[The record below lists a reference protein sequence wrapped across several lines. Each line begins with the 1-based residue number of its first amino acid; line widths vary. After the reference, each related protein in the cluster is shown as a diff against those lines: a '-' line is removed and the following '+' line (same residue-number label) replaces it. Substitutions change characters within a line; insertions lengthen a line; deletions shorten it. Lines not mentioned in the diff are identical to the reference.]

1 MTIFTSD
8 LPSPP
13 LSADAE
19 PIVIGLVNNMP
30 DAALRTTERQFD
42 ELLTAASSNLA
53 VHLRLFSLPEVPRSE
68 AGRAHIDQHY
78 EDIGQLWKSRI
89 DGLIVTGTEPHT
101 PDLADEPYWSTLTK
115 LVDWAEERAIS
126 TVWSCLA
133 AHAAAFHIDG
143 IGRRALR
150 EKLSGVFDCNKVTDH
165 TIVDGVPCRWRIP
178 HSRYN
183 ELPEEALASRDYQI
197 LSRSPEVGADMF
209 VKERK
214 SLFIFFQGHPEY
226 DPGAL
231 LREYRRDVGRFLAGE
246 RDSYPEIPTGYF
258 DEDVAAA
265 FAAFREQAIQNRG
278 IDLLF
283 SFPAEEAKRKLTH
296 LWREPAT
303 RMYAN
308 WLSYLVEQKSRRHAR
323 KKGRESARMHPY
335 PPGAAYVTSILRRNL
350 RSR

>member
-1 MTIFTSD
+1 MTIFTSH

-42 ELLTAASSNLA
+42 ELLTAASFNFV
-53 VHLRLFSLPEVPRSE
+53 VHLRLLSLPEVPRSE
-68 AGRAHIDQHY
+68 AGRAHVDQHY
-78 EDIGQLWKSRI
+78 EDIRQLWESRL

-101 PDLADEPYWSTLTK
+101 PDLADEPYWSALTK
-115 LVDWAEERAIS
+115 LIDWAEDHTIS

-133 AHAAAFHIDG
+133 AHAAVFHTDG
-143 IGRRALR
+143 IGRRPLR
-150 EKLSGVFDCNKVTDH
+150 KKLSGVFDCNKVTDH
-165 TIVDGVPCRWRIP
+165 TILDGVPSRWRLP

-183 ELPEEALASRDYQI
+183 ELPEEALASRGYQI

-214 SLFIFFQGHPEY
+214 SQFIFFQGHPEY

-246 RDSYPEIPTGYF
+246 RDCYPEIPRGYF
-258 DEDVAAA
+258 DEDLEAA
-265 FAAFREQAIQNRG
+265 FAAFRERAMQNRG
-278 IDLLF
+278 IDLLL
-283 SFPAEEAKRKLTH
+283 SFPVDEAKRKLTH
-296 LWREPAT
+296 PWGVPAA

-308 WLSYLVEQKSRRHAR
+308 WFSYLVEQKSRRHAR
-323 KKGRESARMHPY
+323 KKGRESARASLPAWRCIRDKHFP
-335 PPGAAYVTSILRRNL
+335 A
-350 RSR
+350 

>member
-1 MTIFTSD
+1 
-8 LPSPP
+8 
-13 LSADAE
+13 
-19 PIVIGLVNNMP
+19 
-30 DAALRTTERQFD
+30 
-42 ELLTAASSNLA
+42 
-53 VHLRLFSLPEVPRSE
+53 
-68 AGRAHIDQHY
+68 
-78 EDIGQLWKSRI
+78 
-89 DGLIVTGTEPHT
+89 
-101 PDLADEPYWSTLTK
+101 
-115 LVDWAEERAIS
+115 
-126 TVWSCLA
+126 
-133 AHAAAFHIDG
+133 
-143 IGRRALR
+143 
-150 EKLSGVFDCNKVTDH
+150 
-165 TIVDGVPCRWRIP
+165 
-178 HSRYN
+178 
-183 ELPEEALASRDYQI
+183 
-197 LSRSPEVGADMF
+197 MF

-265 FAAFREQAIQNRG
+265 FAAFREQAIQNPG